1 MNNVTEFLPFLVP
14 LVISELA
21 LLAYTLYHILTH
33 KSYKRGNRTLWLIV
47 VIVGMQ
53 FIGPILYFLLGY
65 LSSVFTD
72 AQLTAKDTLLFL
84 GEQFKMFEVLEFIT
98 EHKILI
104 SKIERVEPSL
114 ESLFMEVVS
123 K

>member
-21 LLAYTLYHILTH
+21 LLAYTLYLILTH

-53 FIGPILYFLLGY
+53 FIGPILYFLLGKED
-65 LSSVFTD
+65 S
-72 AQLTAKDTLLFL
+72 
-84 GEQFKMFEVLEFIT
+84 
-98 EHKILI
+98 
-104 SKIERVEPSL
+104 
-114 ESLFMEVVS
+114 
-123 K
+123 

>member
-1 MNNVTEFLPFLVP
+1 MAP
-14 LVISELA
+14 LVRTGGSRHTGLA
-21 LLAYTLYHILTH
+21 ALPHRNIH
-33 KSYKRGNRTLWLIV
+33 EFIV
-47 VIVGMQ
+47 ETIKADDAE
-53 FIGPILYFLLGY
+53 Y

-114 ESLFMEVVS
+114 ECIIFW